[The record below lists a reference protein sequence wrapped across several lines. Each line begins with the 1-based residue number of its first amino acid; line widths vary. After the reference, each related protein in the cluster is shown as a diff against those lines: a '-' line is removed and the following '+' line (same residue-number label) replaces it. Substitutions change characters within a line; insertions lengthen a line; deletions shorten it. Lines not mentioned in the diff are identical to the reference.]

1 MLANTNKKIVVIGAV
16 GVVVVLLALAGI
28 SKIRSKKPS
37 DSGVDSSVAE
47 SSATESQ
54 DNRETVVGDGFN
66 TNELDAGVQKE
77 EKSNAGLG
85 MGAYSESRASEEGN
99 SEPETLAETD
109 ADGKNL
115 TEPATSV
122 PTIARD
128 LSESEYGDA
137 VKREMAQNNNAITD
151 TGASD
156 SVGKDVDAAISAIQE
171 AERAEAESR
180 FNDPEFQK
188 LYESFHA
195 ND

>member
-1 MLANTNKKIVVIGAV
+1 LDT
-16 GVVVVLLALAGI
+16 GV
-28 SKIRSKKPS
+28 R
-37 DSGVDSSVAE
+37 
-47 SSATESQ
+47 
-54 DNRETVVGDGFN
+54 
-66 TNELDAGVQKE
+66 KE

-85 MGAYSESRASEEGN
+85 MGAYSETRASEEG
-99 SEPETLAETD
+99 SDEPETLAETD

-137 VKREMAQNNNAITD
+137 VKKEMEQNNAAITD
-151 TGASD
+151 TSASG
-156 SVGKDVDAAISAIQE
+156 SVGKDVDDAIREIQA

-180 FNDPEFQK
+180 FNDPEFQRS
-188 LYESFHA
+188 YESFHA

>member
-1 MLANTNKKIVVIGAV
+1 MMSLDKKLVAIGAV
-16 GVVVVLLALAGI
+16 GVVAVILVLAGV
-28 SKIRSKKPS
+28 SRVRSKKPKN
-37 DSGVDSSVAE
+37 SGVESSV
-47 SSATESQ
+47 TETSVTETQ
-54 DNRETVVGDGFN
+54 ADRETVAGDGFN
-66 TNELDAGVQKE
+66 TNELDTGVRKE

-85 MGAYSESRASEEGN
+85 MGAYSETRASEEG
-99 SEPETLAETD
+99 SDAPETLAETD

-137 VKREMAQNNNAITD
+137 VKKEMEQNNAAITD
-151 TGASD
+151 TSASG
-156 SVGKDVDAAISAIQE
+156 SVGKDVDDAIREIQA

-180 FNDPEFQK
+180 FNDPEFQRS
-188 LYESFHA
+188 YESFHA